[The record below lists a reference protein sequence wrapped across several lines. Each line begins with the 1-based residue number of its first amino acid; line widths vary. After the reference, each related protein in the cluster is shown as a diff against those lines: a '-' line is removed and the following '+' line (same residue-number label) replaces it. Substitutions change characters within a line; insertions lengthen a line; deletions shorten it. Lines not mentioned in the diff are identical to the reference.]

1 MEGGVNLAKSERKT
15 LYEAHYFVSRICASN
30 FFFLKRREIRN
41 KFLKRHFQL
50 GGVVHSS
57 SLGQPCSGE

>member
-1 MEGGVNLAKSERKT
+1 MNLAKSERKT

-30 FFFLKRREIRN
+30 FFFKKREIRN

-50 GGVVHSS
+50 GSLIHSC

>member
-1 MEGGVNLAKSERKT
+1 MNLAKSERKT
-15 LYEAHYFVSRICASN
+15 VYEAHYFVSRICASN

-41 KFLKRHFQL
+41 KFLKRCFQL
-50 GGVVHSS
+50 GGVIHSS